1 MTFIIY
7 KMDLNQYLKLSRSQS
22 GCKLEFVRLWP
33 ARRRRPV
40 LLKPPD
46 WRLLIMVG
54 TFHQR
59 QDWEQD
65 PIMAAKPF

>member
-7 KMDLNQYLKLSRSQS
+7 KMYLNQYLKPSRSHS
-22 GCKLEFVRLWP
+22 GCKLESVRLWP
-33 ARRRRPV
+33 AGKRRPV

-65 PIMAAKPF
+65 PITVAKPF